1 MKNSYPIIKGGAKP
15 TTTPTCL
22 KSVARVEITTVFF
35 FVLLVL
41 ALDGVLRI
49 FAPFS
54 GAILSAICL
63 AITFYPLH
71 GLLKRRTPHWNA
83 ALHALIL
90 VIGISCLL
98 ILPLFLISWA
108 VASESQ
114 ALSGVIKSWSATLGQ
129 WSQGN
134 FGSHNRWVAHVLNG
148 AQRFGLSP
156 AELQG
161 QVSHRLEGLLGSL
174 TALSAVAAQHTFG
187 FAMHTL
193 LMLFTLFFC
202 FRDGPSFLD
211 WLTRMLPLA
220 VRDTRLLFHKTEGI
234 VSGVVRGWFLTSL
247 VQGVLATIGY
257 WIIHL
262 EGAVLLGVL
271 TAAIGLL
278 PVVGTFGV
286 WIPIVIYLFVKGM
299 VGKAV
304 FMLLWGALVVVAL
317 IDTWVRPYLIGQRVD
332 LGLFALFFALL
343 GGVEAFG
350 IKGVILGPWLMAI
363 TPVLLEMYYAHYR
376 KGDAHP

>member
-1 MKNSYPIIKGGAKP
+1 
-15 TTTPTCL
+15 
-22 KSVARVEITTVFF
+22 VEITTVFF

-49 FAPFS
+49 FAPFT

-63 AITFYPLH
+63 AITFYPAYH
-71 GLLKRRTPHWNA
+71 ALKRRTPHWNSA
-83 ALHALIL
+83 VHALLLVTGIL
-90 VIGISCLL
+90 ILL

-114 ALSGVIKSWSATLGQ
+114 ALGGILKTWSATLGQ
-129 WSQGN
+129 WSQGH
-134 FGSHNRWVAHVLNG
+134 FGGHHTWINHVLG
-148 AQRFGLSP
+148 LAQRFGLS
-156 AELQG
+156 ASELQD
-161 QVSHRLEGLLGSL
+161 QISHRLEGVLGSF

-187 FAMHTL
+187 FVMHIL

-202 FRDGPSFLD
+202 FRDGSPFLD
-211 WLTRMLPLA
+211 WLVRMVPLP
-220 VRDTRLLFHKTEGI
+220 VHDTRLLFHKTESI
-234 VSGVVRGWFLTSL
+234 ISGVVRGWFLTSL

-257 WIIHL
+257 WILNL

-286 WIPIVIYLFVKGM
+286 WIPVVIYLLAKGM
-299 VGKAV
+299 VGKAI
-304 FMLLWGALVVVAL
+304 FMTLWGALVVVAL

-350 IKGVILGPWLMAI
+350 VKGVILGPWLMAI
-363 TPVLLEMYYAHYR
+363 TPVLLEMYHAHYR
-376 KGDAHP
+376 KGEVRS